1 MEGDAAVAPRERAA
15 AAETLMPGAS
25 TGVAS
30 AGKWDARSSSFRH
43 FVQVTRA
50 LTSTEFKLRYFGS
63 VLGYLW
69 TLLRPLML
77 FGVLYVVFTHVV
89 RFGDGVPHYPVVL
102 LAGIVVFNFFSEAT
116 SGGLGSLVA
125 RENLLRKVS
134 FPRAAIPI
142 SVSMTSA
149 ANLGLGMIVVFGFA
163 VVDGV
168 APSLS
173 WFGFLACVAA
183 AVALATATAVLLS
196 VLYVQF
202 RDAQPVWEV
211 ALQLLFWGTPIIYT
225 IEAVPP
231 NFQEILMFN
240 PLAASLQ
247 QGRHWLSESST
258 MSAGEAIGGTAL
270 LLVPLAIS
278 VLVVVASVLLF
289 RKKAPRIAEEL

>member
-1 MEGDAAVAPRERAA
+1 VTTGTAA
-15 AAETLMPGAS
+15 GQWS
-25 TGVAS
+25 
-30 AGKWDARSSSFRH
+30 ARSHSFRH

-89 RFGDGVPHYPVVL
+89 RFGDAVPHYPVVL

-125 RENLLRKVS
+125 RENLLRKVA
-134 FPRAAIPI
+134 FPRAAVPI

-149 ANLGLGMIVVFGFA
+149 ANLGLGIIVVFGFA
-163 VVDGV
+163 IVDGV
-168 APSLS
+168 TPSLS
-173 WFGFLACVAA
+173 WFGFLACVAG

-225 IEAVPP
+225 IEAVPE
-231 NFQEILMFN
+231 NFQELLMFN
-240 PLAASLQ
+240 PLAAVLQ
-247 QGRHWLSESST
+247 QGRHWLSGSST
-258 MSAGEAIGGTAL
+258 MSAGEAIGDTAL

-278 VLVVVASVLLF
+278 VLVVAASVLLF

>member
-1 MEGDAAVAPRERAA
+1 MEAA
-15 AAETLMPGAS
+15 ANP
-25 TGVAS
+25 V
-30 AGKWDARSSSFRH
+30 RSGTSDWRH
-43 FVQVTRA
+43 FVHVTRA

-89 RFGDGVPHYPVVL
+89 RFGDAVPHYPVVL

-125 RENLLRKVS
+125 RENLLRKVA
-134 FPRAAIPI
+134 FPRAAVPI

-149 ANLGLGMIVVFGFA
+149 ANLGLGIIVVFGFA
-163 VVDGV
+163 IVDGV
-168 APSLS
+168 TPSLS

-183 AVALATATAVLLS
+183 AVALATTTAVLLS

-225 IEAVPP
+225 IEAVPE
-231 NFQEILMFN
+231 NFQELLMFN
-240 PLAASLQ
+240 PLAAVLQ

-258 MSAGEAIGGTAL
+258 MSAGEAIGATAL

-278 VLVVVASVLLF
+278 VLVVVATVLLF